1 METIL
6 FLRLCFKIFTKKK
19 TDRHKLLVTRY
30 SSIVAAKKDEFLLRK
45 VWLLLLNRNT
55 TMLNSLDTPPFFTP
69 QEIASLREIGLWQES
84 HTTPAKLAYAGLI
97 LSPIMQLVMA
107 DNATT
112 TAEFEAVQ
120 KFVTTMERSFELAT
134 RSDIESIGTDMGLLP
149 MLKSTWD
156 NDRFMR
162 ARTVLAGTLDR
173 LTEVDAH
180 DVRTEISRAVLSVA
194 RAGSSHMIS
203 LHMLDKSER
212 EVIHQLVHDLHLEK
226 CAEGLTLMDKAGD

>member
-1 METIL
+1 
-6 FLRLCFKIFTKKK
+6 
-19 TDRHKLLVTRY
+19 
-30 SSIVAAKKDEFLLRK
+30 
-45 VWLLLLNRNT
+45 
-55 TMLNSLDTPPFFTP
+55 MLNSLDTPPFFTP